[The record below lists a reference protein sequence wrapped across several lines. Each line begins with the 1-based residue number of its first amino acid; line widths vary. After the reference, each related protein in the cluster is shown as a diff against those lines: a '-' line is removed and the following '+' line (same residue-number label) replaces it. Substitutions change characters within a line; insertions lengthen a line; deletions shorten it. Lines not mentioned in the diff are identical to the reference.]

1 MHDTLY
7 SAISEIH
14 ADTELKDKIIKKIEV
29 NNMKQ
34 STIKRTKH
42 AAIGVIFAA
51 AIGISSVAFAISPEL
66 RQTLGDIIS
75 YFSSDQ
81 AVELSSP
88 ETLSEYAE
96 SICVSDSKS
105 GYTMTLD
112 NVAADD
118 NFINVFYTISS
129 DKPIDMDNP
138 IPLILCR
145 INGFLA
151 NASNNNDSDCYA
163 VDEYSY
169 KVADKY
175 NISSLDIPDTFTIE
189 LYVPANDGEG
199 IHLDEQD
206 PVVITD
212 EQKKDML
219 YVCAQIDKTRASANS
234 VTKDVCLPLDSICG
248 NGSVLNKVIFSPFGN
263 QLVITTPAGIFP
275 HDGFALFDENG
286 NSLDLLNT
294 GLLSYTDKESVNSL
308 EFIKTDSSTESLT
321 FVPVSYE
328 CETSPGTIRQ
338 KIGSYPMVYDVN
350 SYGKIVVTDIRI
362 TDGCI
367 EIDYYKDGFVPYDPG
382 FVLEDDNGSDAKPG
396 GKLKC
401 LSSTRVHYDTN
412 SYTATFIAI
421 NDQQPYS
428 PSFETDTS
436 IPADEIRSKFT
447 TLGIF
452 SSDYIQLDYSNA
464 ITIDLK

>member
-14 ADTELKDKIIKKIEV
+14 ADTELKDRILKKIEV
-29 NNMKQ
+29 NSMKQ
-34 STIKRTKH
+34 STIKRTKR
-42 AAIGVIFAA
+42 AAVGVIFAA
-51 AIGISSVAFAISPEL
+51 AIGISSAAFAISPEL

-105 GYTMTLD
+105 GYTLTLD

-129 DKPIDMDNP
+129 DEPIDMDNP

-151 NASNNNDSDCYA
+151 NASNNNNSDCYA

-189 LYVPANDGEG
+189 LYVPINDGEG
-199 IHLDEQD
+199 IHLDEQT
-206 PVVITD
+206 PVTITD
-212 EQKKDML
+212 EQKNEML
-219 YVCAQIDKTRASANS
+219 YVCAQIDKTKASANS
-234 VTKDVCLPLDSICG
+234 VTIDVHKPLDNICG
-248 NGSVLNKVIFSPFGN
+248 SGSVLEKVIFSPFGN
-263 QLVITTPAGIFP
+263 QLVITTPAGMFP

-286 NSLDLLNT
+286 KSLDILNT
-294 GLLSYTDKESVNSL
+294 GLLSHTDKESVNSL
-308 EFIKTDSSTESLT
+308 EFIKADSSTEALT
-321 FVPVSYE
+321 IVPVSYE
-328 CETSPGTIRQ
+328 CETAAGTIRQ
-338 KIGSYPMVYDVN
+338 KIGNYPIVYEVN
-350 SYGKIVVTDIRI
+350 RYGKIVVTDIRI

-367 EIDYYKDGFVPYDPG
+367 EVDYYKDGFVPYDPG
-382 FVLEDDNGSDAKPG
+382 FVLESDNGGNAAPG
-396 GKLKC
+396 GKLRC

-412 SYTATFIAI
+412 SYTTSFIAI
-421 NDQQPYS
+421 NDQPYS

-436 IPADEIRSKFT
+436 IPADEIKSTFT

-452 SSDYIQLDYSNA
+452 SSDYIELDYSKA

>member
-7 SAISEIH
+7 SVISEIH
-14 ADTELKDKIIKKIEV
+14 ADTELKDKIMKKIEV

-34 STIKRTKH
+34 STIKQTKR
-42 AAIGVIFAA
+42 AAVGLIFAA
-51 AIGISSVAFAISPEL
+51 AIGLSSVAFAISPEL
-66 RQTLGDIIS
+66 RQKLGDIIS

-81 AVELSSP
+81 AVELSNP
-88 ETLSEYAE
+88 EKLSEYAE

-105 GYTMTLD
+105 GYTLTLD

-163 VDEYSY
+163 ADKYTY
-169 KVADKY
+169 KVAYKY

-189 LYVPANDGEG
+189 LYTPSNKNEDVY
-199 IHLDEQD
+199 LDNPD

-212 EQKKDML
+212 DQKKEML
-219 YVCAQIDKTRASANS
+219 YVSAQIDKSKASVNS
-234 VTKDVCLPLDSICG
+234 VTKDVYQPLDSICG
-248 NGSVLNKVIFSPFGN
+248 NGSVLEKVIFSPFGN

-286 NSLDLLNT
+286 KSLDILNT
-294 GLLSYTDKESVNSL
+294 GLLSYSDKESVNSL
-308 EFIKTDSSTESLT
+308 EFINADSSTEALT
-321 FVPVSYE
+321 IVPVSYE
-328 CETSPGTIRQ
+328 CETAAGTIRQ
-338 KIGSYPMVYDVN
+338 KTGSYPMVYEVN
-350 SYGKIVVTDIRI
+350 SYGKIIVTDIRI
-362 TDGCI
+362 TDGCV

-382 FVLEDDNGSDAKPG
+382 FVLEDDNGNNAEPG
-396 GKLKC
+396 GKLNC
-401 LSSTRVHYDTN
+401 LYNTRVHYDTN
-412 SYTATFIAI
+412 SYTASFIALS
-421 NDQQPYS
+421 NKTYS

-436 IPADEIRSKFT
+436 IPADEIKSKFT

-452 SSDYIQLDYSNA
+452 STDYIELDYSNA